1 MKINREKTFFDI
13 LYSTQAFLN
22 NENVGF
28 KNQKIWNLFQEG
40 LVFGFGQKIW
50 NFFNVSFYA
59 KYTQIKYVVTLSLE
73 KKLFYV
79 I

>member
-28 KNQKIWNLFQEG
+28 KNQKNWNFFQEG
-40 LVFGFGQKIW
+40 LVFGFGQKFEIFLTFRFMQNTPRLSIW
-50 NFFNVSFYA
+50 
-59 KYTQIKYVVTLSLE
+59 
-73 KKLFYV
+73 
-79 I
+79 